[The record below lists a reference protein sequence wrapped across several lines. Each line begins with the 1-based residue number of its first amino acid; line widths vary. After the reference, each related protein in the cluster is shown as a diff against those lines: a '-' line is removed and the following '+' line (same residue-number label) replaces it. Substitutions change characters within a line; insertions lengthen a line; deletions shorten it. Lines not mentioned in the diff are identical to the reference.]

1 MATDNKTKKR
11 PASNAAEAGIGA
23 ALNGFLADTYVLL
36 AKTQACH
43 WNATGPNFFG
53 LHKLTEAQYGELFA
67 SIDEMAERV
76 RALDVLAPSG
86 LGAIL
91 DLATL
96 EETAEGPV
104 STTEAARILA
114 EDNATMA
121 ARASDLAVEA
131 DDADDLATH
140 DMLVKRIEVHEKAA
154 WLLRSH
160 LG

>member
-1 MATDNKTKKR
+1 MPSDVKTKKR
-11 PASNAAEAGIGA
+11 PASNKAEAGVA
-23 ALNGFLADTYVLL
+23 ASLNGFLADSYVLL

-53 LHKLTEAQYGELFA
+53 LHKLTEAQYGELFS
-67 SIDEMAERV
+67 SIDELAERV
-76 RALDVLAPSG
+76 RALDVMAPTG
-86 LGAIL
+86 LNAML
-91 DLATL
+91 QLATL
-96 EETAEGPV
+96 QEAPDAPV
-104 STTEAARILA
+104 STVEAARMLA

-121 ARASDLAVEA
+121 ARASELAEEA
-131 DDADDLATH
+131 DEADDLATH

>member
-1 MATDNKTKKR
+1 MTTDTKTKKR
-11 PASNAAEAGIGA
+11 PASNKAEGGVGA
-23 ALNGFLADTYVLL
+23 SLNGFLADTYVLL

-67 SIDEMAERV
+67 SVDELAERV
-76 RALDVLAPSG
+76 RALDVLAPTG
-86 LGAIL
+86 LHAMLNLAKLQEAPDGAVS
-91 DLATL
+91 
-96 EETAEGPV
+96 TAE
-104 STTEAARILA
+104 AAQMLA
-114 EDNATMA
+114 EDNATLA
-121 ARASDLAVEA
+121 ARASDLAQEA